1 MKQQHDDDDD
11 NNKEIAGELLK
22 IMREPDYHN
31 AR

>member
-1 MKQQHDDDDD
+1 MKQQHDDD
-11 NNKEIAGELLK
+11 NKEIAGELLK